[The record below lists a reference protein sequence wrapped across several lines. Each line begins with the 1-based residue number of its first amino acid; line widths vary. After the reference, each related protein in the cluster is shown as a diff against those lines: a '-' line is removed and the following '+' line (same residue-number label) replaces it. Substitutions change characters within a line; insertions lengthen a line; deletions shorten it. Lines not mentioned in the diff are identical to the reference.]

1 MKKTSAKKRTRADVS
16 DELLPEYDFSKGV
29 RGATAARYAQGTNI
43 VLLEPDVAKVFPN
56 AAAVNKAL
64 RTLAA
69 LRAPSRRKRS
79 V

>member
-1 MKKTSAKKRTRADVS
+1 MKKTSAKKRARPED
-16 DELLPEYDFSKGV
+16 DDLQPEYDFSKGV

-69 LRAPSRRKRS
+69 LRRPTNKKRS
-79 V
+79 A

>member
-1 MKKTSAKKRTRADVS
+1 MKKTSAKKRARPED
-16 DELLPEYDFSKGV
+16 DDLLPEYDFSKGV
-29 RGATAARYAQGTNI
+29 RGATAARYAQGANI

-69 LRAPSRRKRS
+69 LRRPARRKRS
-79 V
+79 A